1 MCGLHT
7 FVWLSA
13 GKFTNEKKGMLAS
26 NLVTNGDE
34 NQRLGS
40 GAGSAVS
47 SEALG
52 LLALSVEAQHVPL
65 TYPRSGPQLSV

>member
-13 GKFTNEKKGMLAS
+13 GKCRNEKIHTLPA
-26 NLVTNGDE
+26 NLVTDGDE

-40 GAGSAVS
+40 EASSAVS
-47 SEALG
+47 CEALG
-52 LLALSVEAQHVPL
+52 LLALSVEAQQVPL
-65 TYPRSGPQLSV
+65 TYPRSGPQLTV